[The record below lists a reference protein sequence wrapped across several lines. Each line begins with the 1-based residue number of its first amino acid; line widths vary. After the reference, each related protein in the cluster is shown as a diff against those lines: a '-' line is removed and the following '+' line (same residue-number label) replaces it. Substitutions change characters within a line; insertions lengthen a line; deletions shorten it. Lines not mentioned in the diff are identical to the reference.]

1 LLFAYPQLD
10 DKRLAEAYGLHYYP
24 ASGKGNIAVYENT
37 PVGILR
43 QTFDRVEAELGP
55 LSEKK
60 LLDFGCGVGRLCQVA
75 GEHGISAV
83 GIEFDAQ
90 ARATASKAANL
101 RVYATLDELRATEGD
116 PQFDIVTMWDVIE
129 HLREPWKELG
139 LLSSLLQHNGWLL
152 LSTPNAEC
160 LKALLQRKRWEDIV
174 NPTHFYYFT
183 RRSLKLVLERAGFC
197 EISELQFYV
206 RYPGHSTI
214 RRILHRAL
222 TASQLQGQLVY
233 VARLGTIKTFGASM
247 NFGSRGAARG

>member
-1 LLFAYPQLD
+1 MRNLEVTEKSGGANPMKLCPLCQAETRRRFGLKHTGVWECVSRFCGLLFAYPQLD

-174 NPTHFYYFT
+174 NPTH
-183 RRSLKLVLERAGFC
+183 
-197 EISELQFYV
+197 
-206 RYPGHSTI
+206 
-214 RRILHRAL
+214 
-222 TASQLQGQLVY
+222 
-233 VARLGTIKTFGASM
+233 
-247 NFGSRGAARG
+247 